1 MPDRLTYGVIPHPPL
16 HHPLVREGMRSLDMS
31 RLKVA
36 IRLFFAFLCGWPLPG
51 SFESGIGRTVVLC
64 RQEDQPE
71 LDLEYRQTCQV
82 VRLCNRRP
90 KRKDAPSLVEGSST
104 NLLCRPLPQEFLSHL
119 SEGDSQ
125 QSSIPTLGRRP
136 GKRLMWNAG
145 TMPSDSVCFALFAKR
160 CPSPNCW

>member
-1 MPDRLTYGVIPHPPL
+1 
-16 HHPLVREGMRSLDMS
+16 MRSSDKS

-36 IRLFFAFLCGWPLPG
+36 IRLFIAFLCGLPLPG
-51 SFESGIGRTVVLC
+51 LFESGVGQTVVLC
-64 RQEDQPE
+64 CQEDQPE

-104 NLLCRPLPQEFLSHL
+104 NLSCGPLPQGFLSRL
-119 SEGDSQ
+119 SEGDLQ
-125 QSSIPTLGRRP
+125 QSSIPMLGRMP